1 MKTNAPFPA
10 CFELVD
16 NHRVSIGALFTWIVL
31 GRLLRS
37 NAQANKLVVK
47 PIVPEV
53 SIPVALYFSRRVSS
67 HSLASG
73 LSGLAVI
80 AKVRVEI
87 PLAFLAS
94 SMLVFVLPL
103 TDIITRFFPLI
114 LLMFVSNS

>member
-10 CFELVD
+10 CFNFVG
-16 NHRVSIGALFTWIVL
+16 NRAVSMGGVFTWTVL

-47 PIVPEV
+47 LIVPEV
-53 SIPVALYFSRRVSS
+53 SIPVVRYCSSRVLS

-73 LSGLAVI
+73 LSGFAVI
-80 AKVRVEI
+80 AKVLVEI

-103 TDIITRFFPLI
+103 TEIITRVFPLI
-114 LLMFVSNS
+114 RLMFVINS